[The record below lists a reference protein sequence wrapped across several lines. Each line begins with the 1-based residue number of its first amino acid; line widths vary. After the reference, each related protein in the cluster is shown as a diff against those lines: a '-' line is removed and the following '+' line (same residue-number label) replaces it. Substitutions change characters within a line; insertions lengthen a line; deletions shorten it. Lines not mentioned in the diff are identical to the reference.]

1 MHKACL
7 QLRLRTLLKKH
18 SVVPRS
24 YNHIYNLLVEGK
36 GDLIGYIA
44 YALYKDEKIE
54 YIARFKE
61 EHGNEPDEEDLKRFH
76 DITSTETSVERYK
89 YVASGILQSFL
100 DNTLESTRTQIEDNL
115 NRNHIELLRKA
126 IKPIEPPTKGWS
138 YFHGIVQS
146 IAGAFAFMIIMCA
159 LVFLLNLS
167 KNTYTFKFGG
177 NGNAEIERMDTNN
190 VDTINNR

>member
-1 MHKACL
+1 MPKVCL
-7 QLRLRTLLKKH
+7 QHKSETLSKKH
-18 SVVPRS
+18 ITVPRS
-24 YNHIYNLLVEGK
+24 YNHIYNRLVEEK

-54 YIARFKE
+54 YITRFKE
-61 EHGNEPDEEDLKRFH
+61 EHGKDPDEEDLKRFH
-76 DITSTETSVERYK
+76 DITSTEASVDRYR

-126 IKPIEPPTKGWS
+126 IKPIEPPSKGWS
-138 YFHGIVQS
+138 YFHGIMQS
-146 IAGAFAFMIIMCA
+146 VAGAFLFMILMCA

-167 KNTYTFKFGG
+167 RHTYTFKFGG
-177 NGNAEIERMDTNN
+177 NGNAEIEQ
-190 VDTINNR
+190 VDTLKLTR